1 MPKCKNDLTNDHN
14 DLKNTETEAY
24 LGHCLISMMEFF
36 FAERVNG
43 IRSFTVSVKKL
54 YHRCLVGSR
63 FASEISIDAGLSVQ
77 LPLIFGDLGF
87 IYYCQLSPEAANDQH
102 YITILYIIYIF
113 YLQK

>member
-1 MPKCKNDLTNDHN
+1 MSKCKNDLTNDHN
-14 DLKNTETEAY
+14 DLKNTETEGY
-24 LGHCLISMMEFF
+24 LGHCHISMMEFF
-36 FAERVNG
+36 FLQKELTAFG
-43 IRSFTVSVKKL
+43 RSQKQKKN

-102 YITILYIIYIF
+102 YITILCIIYIF